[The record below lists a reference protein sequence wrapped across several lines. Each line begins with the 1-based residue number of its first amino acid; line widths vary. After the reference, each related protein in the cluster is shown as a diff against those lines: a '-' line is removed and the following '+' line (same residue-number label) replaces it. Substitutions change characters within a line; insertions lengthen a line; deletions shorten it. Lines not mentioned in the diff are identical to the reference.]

1 MLADLAWIAVGGS
14 LGALARY
21 GVTVALT
28 RLVPTFPLGTV
39 TVNVTG
45 SFLIGL
51 AASLLAGGAGLP
63 AATRPFF
70 VVGFLGAYTTF
81 STYALDTLML
91 ADRSALAAIGNIAA
105 SNVLS
110 LAAVVA
116 GAAVARLVD

>member
-21 GVTVALT
+21 AITVALT

-45 SFLIGL
+45 SLLIGL
-51 AASLLAGGAGLP
+51 GATLLAVGALP

-70 VVGFLGAYTTF
+70 VVGFSVPTRRSRPTR
-81 STYALDTLML
+81 ST
-91 ADRSALAAIGNIAA
+91 R
-105 SNVLS
+105 
-110 LAAVVA
+110 
-116 GAAVARLVD
+116 